1 VGEGMKSSENDHNHV
16 VIHAVNFSEAY
27 AEEVEFGEDISNQ
40 WSLKLKKI
48 ESINKSNR
56 LIKDSSTTPIDIKRN
71 LLLKNDGKAF
81 ITFDV
86 SYIQKYSICIINSSE
101 NCVSYCVEL
110 SPDNVHYMRHLPF
123 KDIQPNQLDCIFSEW
138 YIKFVR
144 IKIYGKSS
152 SSVIVFLQGMK

>member
-1 VGEGMKSSENDHNHV
+1 MKNSENDQNYV
-16 VIHAVNFSEAY
+16 VHAVNFSEAY
-27 AEEVEFGEDISNQ
+27 AEEMEFGEDISNQ

-48 ESINKSNR
+48 ESIHTSKQFMKN
-56 LIKDSSTTPIDIKRN
+56 SSSTPIDIKRN
-71 LLLKNDGKAF
+71 LLLKKDGKAF

-101 NCVSYCVEL
+101 YCVSYCVEL
-110 SPDNVHYMRHLPF
+110 SPDNVHYMEHTPF
-123 KDIQPNQLDCIFSEW
+123 KEIHSNQLDCLFSEW

-144 IKIYGKSS
+144 IKIFGKSS

>member
-1 VGEGMKSSENDHNHV
+1 MKSNENNPNHV
-16 VIHAVNFSEAY
+16 VVHAVNFSEAY

-48 ESINKSNR
+48 ESIHTSKRFTKN
-56 LIKDSSTTPIDIKRN
+56 SSPTPIDIKRN
-71 LLLKNDGKAF
+71 LLLKKDGKAF

-86 SYIQKYSICIINSSE
+86 SYIQKYSICIINNSE
-101 NCVSYCVEL
+101 NCISYCVEL
-110 SPDNVHYMRHLPF
+110 SPDNVHYMQHIPF
-123 KDIQPNQLDCIFSEW
+123 KDIHSNQLDCLFSEW

-152 SSVIVFLQGMK
+152 SSVMVFLQGMK